1 MIAPVPAIRTPVSAP
16 AGPPERLLRP
26 AVRCPACSAPPR
38 YRVTEGERDLR
49 VEMRQA
55 PETVLGTLQC
65 HRREC
70 ATIYPLRAGHI
81 QWAA

>member
-1 MIAPVPAIRTPVSAP
+1 MIALVIEKTASPTPAQSA
-16 AGPPERLLRP
+16 ERLLRP

-38 YRVTEGERDLR
+38 FRIPESARDEAMGEP
-49 VEMRQA
+49 
-55 PETVLGTLQC
+55 PEKLKGTLQC

-70 ATIYPLRAGHI
+70 QTIYPVRAHAY